1 MALLISSFL
10 FFILGKKAKKN
21 DSICGSDRLDG
32 TFRLFFFSVKKLS
45 LKSRSLASYL
55 ASPLLYTLRQNFKK
69 MFKMFKISI
78 LFFFFFLLFLS
89 REIYD
94 FFGKVTKIGFFEHQF
109 NFCRSVVHLN
119 YIVQ

>member
-10 FFILGKKAKKN
+10 FFILGKKAKKILIPFVVLI
-21 DSICGSDRLDG
+21 DSMALFDY
-32 TFRLFFFSVKKLS
+32 FFFSVKKLS

-69 MFKMFKISI
+69 NVQNFNS
-78 LFFFFFLLFLS
+78 FFFCFFLVQKFT
-89 REIYD
+89 I